1 MSRLAN
7 YLRNEARGILF
18 ALLFSTSLFVVESN
32 AQETT
37 GEGVRSE
44 RIESLL
50 AFLENRC
57 VDCHAGTEA
66 EAGVDLASLEASPRT
81 IEEVAILER
90 SLRKIANRQMP
101 PPDADRLEEKER
113 AQIVSSL
120 TQWLDDYS
128 KANPYPGRLDAIRR
142 LTRTEYRNAIR
153 DLLRLEID
161 ATQWLP
167 ADEASYGFDN
177 ITVGELSPT
186 LMNRYVSAAQA
197 ISRMAVGGVG
207 KAPAGRTI
215 RIPAD
220 ITQEKQLPGLPFGS
234 RGGTAFQHQ
243 FPHSGVYEFQLR
255 LARDRNEH
263 VEGLKRE
270 HQLEILIDR
279 QPVKSF
285 VVRPPKGKD
294 HSVVDQHLQ
303 VRLPVE
309 AGAREVTVTF
319 AKTSASL
326 LETMRQ
332 PLETKY
338 NLHRHPRQTPALYE
352 ISIVGPYESRGPGQ
366 SPSRDAVFVVYPNK
380 ESEERSCAER
390 IVARL
395 CRLAFRRP
403 LTAEDV
409 AGPMRFYSDARAEGM
424 DFERGIERA
433 LSSILVSPKFLFR
446 IEKEPAQAS
455 YLSGNGVYAISDLEL
470 ASRLSF
476 FLWSSIPD
484 EELLGLAESG
494 QLRQPEEL
502 QSQVARMLADPRSE
516 NLVDNF
522 AAQWLYLRNL
532 DAITPDARL
541 FPDFDDNLR
550 QAFRRETELLFAEVV
565 REDLS
570 VLRLLS
576 SDHTYLNERLAKH
589 YQIPHIY
596 GSHFRRV
603 KLDSQDEYATH
614 RGGLLRHASIMMVT
628 SYPTRTSPVIRGSW
642 ILKNLLGSPP
652 PPPPENVPTLEDGT
666 VDASLPIRERLAAH
680 RDNEACAGCHRLIDP
695 IGFSLENFDAI
706 GRWRSEEAGV
716 PIDARGGMSDG
727 SQFNGVSGLEQALLQ
742 HPEMFVRTV
751 VEKLMTFGIG
761 RGTTP
766 LDGPA
771 IRKILRDAAPDGYR
785 FSELVEGI
793 VHSEPFQK
801 RSSSRKVETAK
812 ARLNVKIGLDALSAR
827 SEPRE

>member
-7 YLRNEARGILF
+7 YAPKEARC
-18 ALLFSTSLFVVESN
+18 V
-32 AQETT
+32 
-37 GEGVRSE
+37 
-44 RIESLL
+44 LL
-50 AFLENRC
+50 AFLLVVSLMVGESNGQEESDESVPHERLNSVLKFLDDRC
-57 VDCHAGTEA
+57 VDCHTGADA
-66 EAGVDLASLEASPRT
+66 EASVDLASLETSPANS
-81 IEEVAILER
+81 ESVAILER
-90 SLRKIANRQMP
+90 SLRKIASRQMP
-101 PPDADRLEEKER
+101 PPDSGRLEAKEF
-113 AQIVSSL
+113 AQIVLSM
-120 TQWLDDYS
+120 TEWLDDYS
-128 KANPYPGRLDAIRR
+128 SQHPHPGRLDAIRR
-142 LTRTEYRNAIR
+142 LTRTEFQNSIR
-153 DLLRLEID
+153 DLLQLEID

-177 ITVGELSPT
+177 ITVGELSPS

-220 ITQEKQLPGLPFGS
+220 VTQEKRLPGLPFGS
-234 RGGTAFQHQ
+234 RGGTSFRHQ

-263 VEGLKRE
+263 VEGLRRE
-270 HQLEILIDR
+270 HRLEILVDR
-279 QPVKSF
+279 RPVKSF
-285 VVRPPKGKD
+285 TVRPPKGKD

-303 VRLPVE
+303 VRLPIE

-319 AKTSASL
+319 AKSSTSL

-352 ISIVGPYESRGPGQ
+352 ISIVGPYESRGPDE
-366 SPSRDAVFVVYPNK
+366 SPSRDAVFGAYPK
-380 ESEERSCAER
+380 QESEERFCAEQ
-390 IVARL
+390 IVAKL

-403 LTAEDV
+403 TTEEDLV
-409 AGPMRFYSDARAEGM
+409 GPLRFYDEARLDGL

-446 IEKEPAQAS
+446 IEKEPAKGAGS
-455 YLSGNGVYAISDLEL
+455 SNNGVYKISDLEL

-476 FLWSSIPD
+476 FLWSSLPD
-484 EELLGLAESG
+484 AELLECAESG
-494 QLRQPEEL
+494 QLREPQVL
-502 QSQVARMLADPRSE
+502 QAQVARMLADPRSQ

-550 QAFRRETELLFAEVV
+550 QAFRKETELLFAEVM
-565 REDLS
+565 REDSS

-589 YQIPHIY
+589 YQIPHVY

-603 KLDSQDEYATH
+603 ELDSQAEYTKH
-614 RGGLLRHASIMMVT
+614 RGGLLRHASILMVT

-642 ILKNLLGSPP
+642 ILENLLGSPP
-652 PPPPENVPTLEDGT
+652 PPPPENVPTLEDST

-680 RDNEACAGCHRLIDP
+680 RDNEACAGCHRLMDP

-706 GRWRSEEAGV
+706 GRWRSEEAGIE
-716 PIDARGGMSDG
+716 IDAKGGMSDG

-742 HPEMFVRTV
+742 NPEMFVRTL

-766 LDGPA
+766 RDGPA
-771 IRKILRDAAPDGYR
+771 IRKILREAAPGGYR
-785 FSELVEGI
+785 FSDLVQGI
-793 VHSEPFQK
+793 VLSEPFQK
-801 RSSSRKVETAK
+801 RTPSREAK
-812 ARLNVKIGLDALSAR
+812 LAGFGMKLKSELSGA
-827 SEPRE
+827 E